1 MEDIKWDSLITLA
14 QTIRVLYIE
23 PNEKL
28 RKDIFDVF
36 FHNIDIAID
45 GEDGYQCF
53 QNNKYDLIITSMKMP
68 KMSGIELIAKIRE
81 VSKDIS
87 ILVISTQT
95 DYFVDLIKLGIDGF
109 ILKPIEI
116 AQFTSIVSK
125 VIEKIQ
131 NKAELYHYRTNLEHK
146 VEEEIFKRTR
156 SEKMLLQQS
165 RLALMGEM
173 MDAVAH
179 QWKQPINIINMN
191 VDMLQYDFEDK
202 LIDQE
207 YITSFQKDISTQ
219 VLHMN
224 HTLNEFRSF
233 FRPDKVIVPFSI
245 KTALESILLLM
256 KDEIMK
262 YSIQIDIEIEDD
274 FLIEA
279 IENEFKHVIINL
291 INNAKDVFK
300 HRKRTSNTIKIQT
313 KIEDNKKKITILD
326 NAGGIPENIIKKIF
340 EANFTTKEKENG
352 TGIGLYMSKII
363 VEKYHGTISVLN
375 DKKAEIGALF
385 IITF

>member
-1 MEDIKWDSLITLA
+1 MKDMKWDSLITLG

-23 PNEKL
+23 PDEKL

-36 FHNIDIAID
+36 FHNIDIAVN
-45 GEDGYQCF
+45 GEDGYQYF

-68 KMSGIELIAKIRE
+68 KMSGIELITKIRE

-87 ILVISTQT
+87 ILVVSTQT

-131 NKAELYHYRTNLEHK
+131 NKAELYHYRTNLEQK
-146 VEEEIFKRTR
+146 VKEEIFKRTR

-165 RLALMGEM
+165 KLALMGEM

-191 VDMLQYDFEDK
+191 VEMLQYDFEDE
-202 LIDQE
+202 LINQE
-207 YITSFQKDISTQ
+207 YITEFQKDIFTQ

-245 KTALESILLLM
+245 KTALESVLLLM

-262 YSIQIDIEIEDD
+262 YSIKINMDIEDD

-291 INNAKDVFK
+291 INNAKDIFK
-300 HRKRTSNTIKIQT
+300 HKKQSPNTINIQT
-313 KIEDNKKKITILD
+313 KIEDNKKKIFILD
-326 NAGGIPENIIKKIF
+326 NAGGIPENIIKNIF

-352 TGIGLYMSKII
+352 TGIGLYMSKMI
-363 VEKYHGTISVLN
+363 VEKYNGTISVLN
-375 DKKAEIGALF
+375 DKKVETGALF
-385 IITF
+385 IISF